1 MPTILTYLQLRNV
14 LLDQITSA
22 PTSTDSS
29 GKPGPTTKF
38 DILYYLYL
46 TTLDIIGLSGFNYDF
61 NTLRHG
67 EEGNE
72 LAAALHRVNSP
83 KDFQLMMFLKAFIPP
98 LRRIKF
104 DQHARITGE
113 LHRMLRRIGMA
124 LIDESQREVVTEKAS
139 GGGTVLEKGGQIT
152 LLYLRL

>member
-1 MPTILTYLQLRNV
+1 LTSLQLRDV

-22 PTSTDSS
+22 PTSTNPS
-29 GKPGPTTKF
+29 GKPNPTNRF

-72 LAAALHRVNSP
+72 LAAMLHRVNSI
-83 KDFQLMMFLKAFIPP
+83 KNFQLMMFLKAFIPTMR
-98 LRRIKF
+98 LIKF
-104 DQHARITGE
+104 DWHARMTGE
-113 LHRMLRRIGMA
+113 LHRMIRRIGMA
-124 LIDESQREVVTEKAS
+124 LIGEGQREIATEKAS
-139 GGGTVLEKGGQIT
+139 GGGTVLENGEQVA
-152 LLYLRL
+152 LLYLWL